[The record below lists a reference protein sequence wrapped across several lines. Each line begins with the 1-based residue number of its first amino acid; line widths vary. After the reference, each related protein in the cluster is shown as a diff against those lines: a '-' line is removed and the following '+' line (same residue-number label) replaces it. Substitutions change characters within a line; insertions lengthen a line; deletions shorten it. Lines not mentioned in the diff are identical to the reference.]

1 MGVEPNKIFYH
12 HSELSKRSTVYFDPS
27 IHQALRLKAA
37 STHTSFSELV
47 DEAVRLLLREDQENL
62 SAFSESVKE
71 PEISYEALL
80 NDLKKHD
87 KI

>member
-1 MGVEPNKIFYH
+1 MSN
-12 HSELSKRSTVYFDPS
+12 LSKRSTVYFDPA

-37 STHTSFSELV
+37 STQLSVSDLV
-47 DEAVRLLLREDQENL
+47 NEAVRVQMTEDQEDL
-62 SAFSESVKE
+62 QAFSERVNE

-80 NDLKKHD
+80 NDLKKHG